1 MRGQTRYV
9 HSNSILLGSLRVV
22 WFAFAAGYC
31 AYMFL
36 MCDSW
41 SSSIVLTLDWMPEAV
56 PISQFSHSIP
66 DFISHHLSNTS
77 AILNATTNKH
87 TTTNQ
92 AVSKSHTVSIGN
104 FGKFE
109 AVTSPA
115 RMYNNPITKTPVWK
129 EETRRVKFRPFNN
142 FKECVNKKSG

>member
-1 MRGQTRYV
+1 ML
-9 HSNSILLGSLRVV
+9 SSLRSIPLNL
-22 WFAFAAGYC
+22 ASRSTSRPAPSCLSSKAIL
-31 AYMFL
+31 APQR
-36 MCDSW
+36 W
-41 SSSIVLTLDWMPEAV
+41 SSSGSGADKETVTKADLVQILSKEYEMTAAQSARVLDTVLDTIVE
-56 PISQFSHSIP
+56 
-66 DFISHHLSNTS
+66 
-77 AILNATTNKH
+77 
-87 TTTNQ
+87 